1 MLNNKK
7 ITKEDFIILSVIG
20 KGAYGKVMLVRKTNG
35 IDEGK
40 LYAMKQIKKSTIIQ
54 FNLIENTFT
63 ERNILVKMDHPN
75 IVKMN
80 YAF

>member
-1 MLNNKK
+1 
-7 ITKEDFIILSVIG
+7 
-20 KGAYGKVMLVRKTNG
+20 MLVRKTNG

-75 IVKMN
+75 IVKMY